1 MLPEP
6 YLGPTPEDYGDPG
19 WSDCSVPE
27 HPDDDL
33 PMTLPTFK
41 LLPDYPHLEPSD
53 ASGSGL
59 RVVGSGVARAP
70 SEWALRFPASLRGPS
85 AVQHRPNRVVPSN
98 AGPASS
104 PGDILLRHCL
114 KRTGATAL
122 AQDESFTDEYRLDMG
137 GWKSRDSMAAYAH
150 HGAAK
155 RGNAS
160 AMMSAK
166 VSLAPPAAKEVADVW
181 APTATSPVPA
191 VAAPAA
197 APATPAAPCVAS
209 SQYAVGVVA
218 SPPLSQQVSA
228 APPISASV
236 PAAQAPPPSSPGV
249 QSFAAMW
256 PGNCGQFAGQLSMM
270 SQQMSAFQL
279 QMQMSSIQLQMQSMQ
294 KLMESS
300 KESSKE

>member
-53 ASGSGL
+53 ASGSG
-59 RVVGSGVARAP
+59 
-70 SEWALRFPASLRGPS
+70 
-85 AVQHRPNRVVPSN
+85 
-98 AGPASS
+98 
-104 PGDILLRHCL
+104 
-114 KRTGATAL
+114 ATAL
-122 AQDESFTDEYRLDMG
+122 AEDESFTDEYRLDMG

-155 RGNAS
+155 RGKAS

-166 VSLAPPAAKEVADVW
+166 VSLAPPAAKEVAD
-181 APTATSPVPA
+181 
-191 VAAPAA
+191 
-197 APATPAAPCVAS
+197 
-209 SQYAVGVVA
+209 
-218 SPPLSQQVSA
+218 
-228 APPISASV
+228 
-236 PAAQAPPPSSPGV
+236 
-249 QSFAAMW
+249 
-256 PGNCGQFAGQLSMM
+256 LSMM

-300 KESSKE
+300 KE

>member
-19 WSDCSVPE
+19 WSDCSE

-53 ASGSGL
+53 ASGSG
-59 RVVGSGVARAP
+59 
-70 SEWALRFPASLRGPS
+70 
-85 AVQHRPNRVVPSN
+85 
-98 AGPASS
+98 
-104 PGDILLRHCL
+104 
-114 KRTGATAL
+114 ATAL
-122 AQDESFTDEYRLDMG
+122 AEDESFTDEYRLDMG

-155 RGNAS
+155 RGKAS

-166 VSLAPPAAKEVADVW
+166 
-181 APTATSPVPA
+181 
-191 VAAPAA
+191 
-197 APATPAAPCVAS
+197 
-209 SQYAVGVVA
+209 
-218 SPPLSQQVSA
+218 
-228 APPISASV
+228 
-236 PAAQAPPPSSPGV
+236 
-249 QSFAAMW
+249 
-256 PGNCGQFAGQLSMM
+256 LSMM